1 MPLLPVAVYGLEVPC
16 GGMPIQAVPD
26 FPATLME
33 KKFRITM
40 AAIDPN
46 AEPQTENAPKGVPPR
61 ATLKIIREPISADDS
76 DDEDDDSIDAI
87 RARLGLI
94 DEDEE
99 SESDD
104 DDEDKNGGPS
114 DPAKSKKARKEA
126 ALKEIMDEIKEAEDM
141 DVDDEKPKKNK
152 GKARAT
158 DDEDS
163 DDEDDSDEED
173 MEVEEFVLC
182 TLDPQQHYQ
191 QPLDITIG
199 ENEQVY
205 FQVTGAY
212 DISLTGNYVVPD
224 HTHDDED
231 DESDEEGEYDF
242 SPDEDELDEYSDEEE
257 DELDGLDNPRITE
270 VGSDDEEPP
279 KLVAAPKEKKNKNK
293 RSAEEAETLD
303 DMISKEGANGEQKL
317 SKKQQ
322 KKLKNNEGKAVEAE
336 SKDSPADKKKVQFA
350 KNLEQGPTGSPL
362 PKKEE
367 KKDGKTAL
375 GVKNVGGVVIDDKK
389 LGTGPAAKKGD
400 RIGMRYIGKLQ
411 NGKVF
416 DSANKKGKPF
426 GFKLGAGEVIKGWE
440 IGVPGMSVGGERRI
454 TIPANLAYGKQSL
467 PGIPAN
473 STLVFDIKLVSIN

>member
-16 GGMPIQAVPD
+16 GGMPIAAIPD
-26 FPATLME
+26 FPAT
-33 KKFRITM
+33 FRITM

-46 AEPQTENAPKGVPPR
+46 AEPQVDNDQKKIPPR
-61 ATLKIIREPISADDS
+61 ATLKLIREPISGDDDES
-76 DDEDDDSIDAI
+76 DDEDDSVEAI

-94 DEDEE
+94 EEEEEDSEEE
-99 SESDD
+99 SED
-104 DDEDKNGGPS
+104 DDEKNGGPS
-114 DPAKSKKARKEA
+114 DPTKSKKARKEA
-126 ALKEIMDEIKEAEDM
+126 AMKEILEELKNADDM
-141 DVDDEKPKKNK
+141 DVDEKPKKNK

-163 DDEDDSDEED
+163 EEEDSDDEE
-173 MEVEEFVLC
+173 MEMEEFVIC
-182 TLDPQQHYQ
+182 TLDPEKHYQ

-224 HTHDDED
+224 HSHD
-231 DESDEEGEYDF
+231 DESDEDSEEEDYDL
-242 SPDEDELDEYSDEEE
+242 SPDEDELEEDYDSEEE
-257 DELDGLDNPRITE
+257 DELDGLENPRITE
-270 VGSDDEEPP
+270 LGSDDEEPP
-279 KLVAAPKEKKNKNK
+279 KLVEASKDKKGKNK
-293 RSAEEAETLD
+293 RSAAESESLD
-303 DMISKEGANGEQKL
+303 DMISKESEKL

-322 KKLKNNEGKAVEAE
+322 KKLKNNEGKAVAAEA
-336 SKDSPADKKKVQFA
+336 KDSPADKKKVQFA

-367 KKDGKTAL
+367 KKEDKAGGL
-375 GVKNVGGVVIDDKK
+375 GVKVVNGVTIDDKK

-411 NGKVF
+411 SGKVF
-416 DSANKKGKPF
+416 DSNKKGKPF
-426 GFKLGAGEVIKGWE
+426 SFKLGSGEVIKGWD
-440 IGVPGMSVGGERRI
+440 IGVAGMKVGGERRI
-454 TIPANLAYGKQSL
+454 TIPSNLAYGKQNL

-473 STLVFDIKLVSIN
+473 SVLVFDIKMVSIN